1 MHVGPQGRVV
11 IPAQLRRLL
20 ALQPGET
27 LVGRVEGQRLVL
39 ERPQAALSRLQQ
51 AFTKAV
57 PNGTSLVDE
66 LLKDRRE
73 EVAHETRSD
82 HV

>member
-11 IPAQLRRLL
+11 IPAQLRRIL

-39 ERPQAALSRLQQ
+39 ERPHAALTRLQQ
-51 AFTKAV
+51 AFTQAV
-57 PNGTSLVDE
+57 PEGTSLVDE

-73 EVAHETRSD
+73 EVARDKRSNR
-82 HV
+82 V